1 MGLMMQKSA
10 EKIADQYSK
19 LEKSERL
26 TINKMY
32 EYVVMEIDYIADTLK
47 AWDSSIQVNNLKMSL
62 IAQRKLLDK
71 GYIPKLRYTIDDTLK
86 KTYQEVL
93 GYKNYLD
100 FSRKDY
106 ALMGLAFI
114 SNLQGNN
121 ISGGNVGNTG
131 GFQGSTIN
139 IIQCTFKI
147 FRYSRY
153 FLISYRYIKIRI
165 ISIFRP
171 KRSLTN

>member
-1 MGLMMQKSA
+1 MTFNESYKKLTKDGKKIIDQLDGTNDAESA

-19 LEKSERL
+19 LVKSERL
-26 TINKMY
+26 SINKMY
-32 EYVVMEIDYIADTLK
+32 EYVVMEIDYITDTLK
-47 AWDSSIQVNNLKMSL
+47 IWDSSIQANNLKMSL

-71 GYIPKLRYTIDDTLK
+71 GYISKLRYTIDDTLK

-121 ISGGNVGNTG
+121 ISGGNIGNTG
-131 GFQGSTIN
+131 GTQIGTQNNTTYN
-139 IIQCTFKI
+139 I
-147 FRYSRY
+147 RN
-153 FLISYRYIKIRI
+153 
-165 ISIFRP
+165 
-171 KRSLTN
+171 TNI